1 MANCVVV
8 QNPDFVCAQV
18 LLAKYF
24 PSGDILDAK
33 PLNGLASMGMLLSTA
48 E

>member
-1 MANCVVV
+1 MANCAVV

-33 PLNGLASMGMLLSTA
+33 PLN
-48 E
+48 